1 MAKTKENK
9 KGNRKASINQN
20 AGSEQVIAQQD
31 MEHLEFHRHA
41 LALLPEPG
49 DTRPGVA
56 YFVKG
61 HEHKPEWQ
69 FCSCNVSKRRTCAH
83 TLRLTE
89 IYKTLQKNLKGR
101 SLAEDFKSSIWYRLA
116 RIMGEGSRITAES
129 IHIQSVDA
137 RFERY
142 APHSKSDTDGSGR
155 YMKISSR
162 DGEEMISYFSQGP
175 DASRLIERLA
185 KISDEDT
192 VSHRAAVLERLALLT
207 LNENERVMLDNGFKT
222 RGLAL
227 EESFWYRIA
236 YHGYRELGPSGCT
249 LHPAIEEASGSFTV
263 TCRRTGGEPVFRMMI
278 PRNLVRSLLATFQ
291 KLLPNQHN
299 MAIHPI
305 PLKSLFKITMNTE
318 MDLNVRPLIQLI
330 QENGEEKF
338 FDRED
343 LERFRYGDLVYLK
356 ELGIMAELERPGKQR
371 MFKAPIKMSLKKSQI
386 PTFLEEFGDD
396 LREGPYILDEK
407 VKALRIFKHVDR
419 LQILPE
425 AIDRDWCWLDVKYGF
440 GNTFISLAEILSA
453 RKQGQRFV
461 GTPEGWVDCQSGEL
475 DSIAGAFSEMQLANR
490 SNRIRLSRMDLFR
503 IRATSTRTL
512 EIDGDAERVGLLNRI
527 LALRPATGLPP
538 LKGMLSPLRPYQ
550 RLGTEWIMFLF
561 ENGFGGLLCDD
572 MGLGKTHQAM
582 AFMLTL
588 KELQKLKNPCLVV
601 CPTTVLSHWK
611 NKISQHVPGLKA
623 TEYYGGQRDL
633 DDALGDDVLLTSY
646 GILRRDIEQLKC
658 HDFSLVFF
666 DEIQHIKN
674 PQTQTY
680 QAARAIKAGMKIGLT
695 GTPIENSLTDLKAL
709 LDLTIPG
716 YLGPDDQFNTRYVQ
730 KDNFD
735 SGSAR
740 RDELVRL
747 VSPFTLRR
755 LKKTVLKELPVKIED
770 IRTCMLSEDQV
781 KLYRDAISSRGS
793 GLLGVLRKGEEPI
806 PYMHIFAVLTL
817 LKQICNHP
825 SLVQG
830 AVEAYDHYQ
839 SGKWELFKELLEET
853 LDSGQKVVVYSQF
866 LGMIEIME
874 RYLQEQHV
882 GFVTLTGATRKRGEI
897 IAQFNNDPDCRVYVG
912 SLKAG
917 GTGID
922 LVGASVVIHY
932 DRWWNAAREDQATD
946 RVHRIGQKRGVHVFK
961 LVTEGTLEEKISAI
975 IEKKGKLMESVI
987 KEDDPGL
994 LKSFSREDL
1003 IDLLSI
1009 PVQHEM
1015 RDMVYDIE

>member
-1 MAKTKENK
+1 MMKREENK
-9 KGNRKASINQN
+9 KGHRKSPINQS
-20 AGSEQVIAQQD
+20 AGNKQVVAQQD
-31 MEHLEFHRHA
+31 MEQLEFHRHA

-69 FCSCNVSKRRTCAH
+69 FCSCDISKRRTCTH
-83 TLRLTE
+83 ILRLTE
-89 IYKTLQKNLKGR
+89 ICKTQQKNLKGR
-101 SLAEDFKSSIWYRLA
+101 SLAEDFRSSIWYRLA
-116 RIMGEGSRITAES
+116 RIMGEASRITAQS
-129 IHIQSVDA
+129 IRIQSINTGS
-137 RFERY
+137 ERH
-142 APHSKSDTDGSGR
+142 ALQNTGDTDGSGR
-155 YMKISSR
+155 YIKISSP

-185 KISDEDT
+185 KIPDEDT
-192 VSHRAAVLERLALLT
+192 VPHRAAVLQRLALLT
-207 LNENERVMLDNGFKT
+207 LNENERIMLDNGFKT

-227 EESFWYRIA
+227 EESLWYRIA
-236 YHGYRELGPSGCT
+236 YHGYREFGPSGCSF
-249 LHPAIEEASGSFTV
+249 HPAIEETSGSFAV
-263 TCRRTGGEPVFRMMI
+263 TCSRTGGKPIFRMMI
-278 PRNLVRSLLATFQ
+278 PRNLVRSLLTAFQ
-291 KLLPNQHN
+291 ELLPNQHN

-305 PLKSLFKITMNTE
+305 PLKSIFKVTMNTE
-318 MDLNVRPLIQLI
+318 MDLDVRPFIQLI
-330 QENGEEKF
+330 QKNGEEKF

-343 LERFRYGDLVYLK
+343 LERYRYGDLVYIK
-356 ELGIMAELERPGKQR
+356 ELGIMAELERPDKQR
-371 MFKAPIKMSLKKSQI
+371 MFKAPLKMNLKKSQI

-396 LREGPYILDEK
+396 LRKGPHILDEK

-440 GNTFISLAEILSA
+440 GNSFISLTEILSA

-461 GTPEGWVDCQSGEL
+461 GTPEGWVDCQSREL
-475 DSIAGAFSEMQLANR
+475 DSIAGAFPDMQLANR
-490 SNRIRLSRMDLFR
+490 SNRIKLSRMDLFR
-503 IRATSTRTL
+503 IRATSPRPL
-512 EIDGDAERVGLLNRI
+512 EIDGDAEPVGLLNRI
-527 LALRPATGLPP
+527 LALRPSTGLPP
-538 LKGMLSPLRPYQ
+538 LKGMLSALRPYQ
-550 RLGTEWIMFLF
+550 RLGTEWILFLF

-582 AFMLTL
+582 AFILTL
-588 KELQKLKNPCLVV
+588 KELQELKNPCLVI

-611 NKISQHVPGLKA
+611 NKISEHVPGLKA
-623 TEYYGGQRDL
+623 TEYHGGQRDL
-633 DDALGDDVLLTSY
+633 DEALGDDVLLTSY
-646 GILRRDIEQLKC
+646 GILRRDIDQLKS
-658 HDFSLVFF
+658 HDFSLVVF

-680 QAARAIKAGMKIGLT
+680 QAARGIRAGMKLGLT

-709 LDLTIPG
+709 MDLTIPG
-716 YLGPDDQFNTRYVQ
+716 YLGPGDQFNTRYVQ
-730 KDNFD
+730 KDQLD
-735 SGSAR
+735 PGCGGR
-740 RDELVRL
+740 EELVRL

-755 LKKTVLKELPVKIED
+755 LKKTVLKELPEKIED

-806 PYMHIFAVLTL
+806 PYIHIFALLTL

-825 SLVQG
+825 SLVEG
-830 AVEAYDHYQ
+830 AVEAYKRYQ
-839 SGKWELFKELLEET
+839 SGKWELFKELLAET

-874 RYLQEQHV
+874 RYLREQHV
-882 GFVTLTGATRKRGEI
+882 GFVTLTGASRNRGEI
-897 IAQFNNDPDCRVYVG
+897 IALFNNDPDCRVYVG

-994 LKSFSREDL
+994 LKNFSREDL
-1003 IDLLSI
+1003 IDLLST
-1009 PVQHEM
+1009 PTQHEM